1 MGSLNGTVGET
12 ECVRIERIGR
22 LGLNT
27 TDDQVMLV
35 SDESSRLH
43 EYLSGLAQDAWSR
56 PSACGAWEVRDVVAH
71 LAAGS
76 QFYADTIS
84 RGSVGDHSAPEGRPT
99 AGSVDYTGP
108 YSKVVAQRGIDVR
121 ESLSGHVLDE
131 YETSNE
137 ALNLLFG
144 SLGPAEWERQCYHP
158 SCLHPAR
165 RFVAFRMLELAL
177 HGWDVRSK
185 LDPPAGLSADS
196 VQMLVELMPTVLRWF
211 FGPPVGPTENRRYR
225 FELSDPG
232 MSSMDL
238 TVVTQQTSLGPAASP
253 SPDLTFR
260 CDAETFVLAMSGRV
274 KIAEA
279 VRDGRMST
287 EGNERL
293 VAQLELGFAG
303 V

>member
-1 MGSLNGTVGET
+1 MQQRLDVSRRGVEQHRLAGPAFRLLPVVVPQDLYLEIVLRRSHTVYSTRVRMGSLNGTVGET

-177 HGWDVRSK
+177 HAGTYARSWTHR
-185 LDPPAGLSADS
+185 PG
-196 VQMLVELMPTVLRWF
+196 F
-211 FGPPVGPTENRRYR
+211 RR
-225 FELSDPG
+225 
-232 MSSMDL
+232 
-238 TVVTQQTSLGPAASP
+238 TA
-253 SPDLTFR
+253 FR
-260 CDAETFVLAMSGRV
+260 CWS
-274 KIAEA
+274 
-279 VRDGRMST
+279 S
-287 EGNERL
+287 
-293 VAQLELGFAG
+293 
-303 V
+303 